1 MACALNTGLYV
12 CGPCFN
18 SRATKM
24 SLSHCSS
31 NATLQLK
38 GLASREFLS
47 KPLDYASVHSHWNV
61 AFPQPICVNEQ
72 ESICVDSGK
81 RWWEKSHKPNMVDIN
96 SAQQLVDL
104 LLKAGDRLVIID
116 FYSPGCGGCKPLHPK
131 ICQLAESN
139 PNAIF
144 LKVNYEERRTICNA
158 LNIPVLPF
166 FRFYRGAQGKVCSF
180 SCTNATIKKFKDALA
195 KYGKDRCSLGP
206 ARGLD
211 ESELLALASIG
222 ELSRN
227 DCTRKDIFQESA
239 FTGVVYSTLEVK
251 EGTDFVMA

>member
-1 MACALNTGLYV
+1 MACSLSTGFSV
-12 CGPCFN
+12 SGPCFN
-18 SRATKM
+18 ATAKESRR
-24 SLSHCSS
+24 HCPSIG
-31 NATLQLK
+31 TLQLK
-38 GLASREFLS
+38 DLASREFLG
-47 KPLDYASVHSHWNV
+47 KPLDYASDHIGTNHWNV
-61 AFPQPICVNEQ
+61 ERLSAQV
-72 ESICVDSGK
+72 SIAAQ
-81 RWWEKSHKPNMVDIN
+81 RWWEKTLKPNMVEIN
-96 SAQQLVDL
+96 SAQQLVDS
-104 LLKAGDRLVIID
+104 LLKAGNRLVIID
-116 FYSPGCGGCKPLHPK
+116 FFSPSCRGCKTLHPK
-131 ICQLAESN
+131 ISQLAESN

-144 LKVNYEERRTICNA
+144 LKVNYEELKTMCNA

-195 KYGKDRCSLGP
+195 RYGKDQCSLGP

-222 ELSRN
+222 ELSRK

-239 FTGVVYSTLEVK
+239 FTGVVDMYYSTLELK